1 MPTTFA
7 NTING
12 NPIYAARA
20 ESDKDGNRI
29 DTTYAKLSDIPPGV
43 TVDQTYNSS
52 STNAQSGTAVAE
64 AVQALD
70 AEVTSSDGT
79 NVQVKV
85 TEANGKVTAV
95 NITTDNT
102 ESKFNK
108 KQSIDDSSTTDYPS
122 SKAVADF
129 VNSSVATA
137 TARFLGSFTLTD
149 LSLTY
154 GATNAQIAT
163 ALDNHTWPVGTTPT
177 NNDYVYVE
185 IENPQTT
192 GIDDEVRRFKF
203 NGTVWAYEYT
213 LNNSSFTAAEKAAI
227 DSGITSTLVTTYSG
241 HVADSTIHVTS
252 SDKSTWNAK
261 QDAISDL
268 ATIRSGASAGAT
280 AVQPGDLATVATTGS
295 YGDLLN
301 KPTIPAAQVQ
311 SDWEQ
316 TNTQA
321 VDYIKNKTNMPI
333 IVPGRLSRLTSS
345 ADILSI
351 CQYIIQKCNITTPSQ
366 ASHITL
372 NKVVF
377 VFGTARDSVNE
388 VDVDC
393 IWVLKDIYYN
403 ALGDYVFW
411 FKTMIP
417 AGSLHIDLYYSPSGP
432 TGSVSS
438 VGGMPFS
445 EPVQADW
452 DETDSALAS
461 YIQNKPAV
469 SRIIPGSIT
478 TSSTS
483 AELMEICDLIDQYES
498 SGDDLLVKG
507 EWGSD
512 THVLWRFLEKEELN
526 QTEYLYKFSMIVEGT
541 VYVFLSIFYNTD
553 PNRTEASI
561 DYTSEY
567 NLSTQTLHNGNCIR
581 INYNQTTQHQEI
593 DFTTTAGI
601 TDIQRVASLPANPV
615 STVLYL
621 IPAT

>member
-29 DTTYAKLSDIPPGV
+29 DTTYAKLSDIPQGV

-102 ESKFNK
+102 ESKSNK
-108 KQSIDDSSTTDYPS
+108 KQSINDSSTTDYPS

-149 LSLTY
+149 LGLSY

-163 ALDNHTWPVGTTPT
+163 ALDNHTWPSGTTPT

-185 IENPQTT
+185 IQNPQTT
-192 GIDDEVRRFKF
+192 AIDDEVRRFKF
-203 NGTVWAYEYT
+203 NGSAWAYEYT

-241 HVADSTIHVTS
+241 HVSDSTIHVTS

-280 AVQPGDLATVATTGS
+280 AVQSSDLATVAFTGT
-295 YGDLLN
+295 YADLTG
-301 KPTIPAAQVQ
+301 KPTIPAAQVNAN
-311 SDWEQ
+311 W
-316 TNTQA
+316 NA
-321 VDYIKNKTNMPI
+321 
-333 IVPGRLSRLTSS
+333 SS
-345 ADILSI
+345 GV
-351 CQYIIQKCNITTPSQ
+351 SQ
-366 ASHITL
+366 IL
-372 NKVVF
+372 NKPNV
-377 VFGTARDSVNE
+377 
-388 VDVDC
+388 
-393 IWVLKDIYYN
+393 
-403 ALGDYVFW
+403 
-411 FKTMIP
+411 M
-417 AGSLHIDLYYSPSGP
+417 
-432 TGSVSS
+432 
-438 VGGMPFS
+438 
-445 EPVQADW
+445 
-452 DETDSALAS
+452 
-461 YIQNKPAV
+461 
-469 SRIIPGSIT
+469 RIIPGT
-478 TSSTS
+478 LSSSATS
-483 AELMEICDLIDQYES
+483 AELVSICENILQYD
-498 SGDDLLVKG
+498 GDDYMGLIRGPVQL
-507 EWGSD
+507 D
-512 THVLWRFLEKEELN
+512 
-526 QTEYLYKFSMIVEGT
+526 YY
-541 VYVFLSIFYNTD
+541 
-553 PNRTEASI
+553 SI
-561 DYTSEY
+561 DALWTLVEIDDNDPDGIFIYFKFTFQRGVQLFWFVITYDTSREIASAYTFTQV
-567 NLSTQTLHNGNCIR
+567 LSVFDPVPGNCIR
-581 INYNQTTQHQEI
+581 YNGNDNTINWH
-593 DFTTTAGI
+593 TTAGI